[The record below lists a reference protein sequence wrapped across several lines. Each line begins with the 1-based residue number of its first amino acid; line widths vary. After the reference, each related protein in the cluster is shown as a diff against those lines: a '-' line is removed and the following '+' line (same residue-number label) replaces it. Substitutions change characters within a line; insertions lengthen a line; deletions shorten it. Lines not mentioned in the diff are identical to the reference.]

1 MNKENKE
8 TVAIKG
14 TVKVRRNKEVKETQQ
29 EQVKQEQVREVL
41 PDLNKETYK
50 VKKKEVKKDSI
61 RIQQD
66 QNMYEEGRPKV
77 QYKDGRN
84 WIGNIVKD
92 RPPIIS
98 PEEYWAGVRKEILPE
113 HLALFDS
120 TQSTI
125 IKGVLKEANGVLPEY
140 RFQISLLQFK
150 KLTEQDFLSLKEIT
164 DHIKIRACDAGDIL
178 KAILYKKEVEHYS
191 LDFKFSDQS
200 IKDIFGTSWEHSFY
214 TLYLIG

>member
-1 MNKENKE
+1 MSKENKE

-14 TVKVRRNKEVKETQQ
+14 TVKVRRNKEVK
-29 EQVKQEQVREVL
+29 
-41 PDLNKETYK
+41 
-50 VKKKEVKKDSI
+50 KDSI

-66 QNMYEEGRPKV
+66 QNMYEESRPK

-92 RPPIIS
+92 LPPIIS

-120 TQSTI
+120 TQSII
-125 IKGVLKEANGVLPEY
+125 IKGILKEVIGVLPEY
-140 RFQISLLQFK
+140 RFKISLLQFK

>member
-1 MNKENKE
+1 MVVESEEEEQKMSKENKE

-14 TVKVRRNKEVKETQQ
+14 TVKVRRNKEM
-29 EQVKQEQVREVL
+29 
-41 PDLNKETYK
+41 
-50 VKKKEVKKDSI
+50 KKDSI

-66 QNMYEEGRPKV
+66 QNMYEENKPK
-77 QYKDGRN
+77 QYNDGRN
-84 WIGNIVKD
+84 WIGNIVKNL
-92 RPPIIS
+92 PPIIS

-125 IKGVLKEANGVLPEY
+125 IKEVLKEVIGVLPEY

-164 DHIKIRACDAGDIL
+164 DHIKIRACDAGDLL

-191 LDFKFSDQS
+191 LDFKFSNQS